1 MAVRKLG
8 NSEPLEQTSISGQ
21 HCLDHAVISGRQ
33 NVINR
38 EIEPGIHL
46 CHRRV
51 EQSAIWGHPG
61 MAGLPGWSA
70 PMLKHVSVTRGMRSC
85 VSGC

>member
-21 HCLDHAVISGRQ
+21 HCLDHTVISGRQ

-46 CHRRV
+46 
-51 EQSAIWGHPG
+51 SI
-61 MAGLPGWSA
+61 AGLSN
-70 PMLKHVSVTRGMRSC
+70 LRSGAILVWLAYQDGALLC
-85 VSGC
+85 